1 MSHLDFSSV
10 ERNLLGNNAEQNTTK
25 NSQFEEFTNLAGKVE
40 ASHRTSR
47 ERDTND
53 PLFGGGSID
62 SIHEQSYGGA
72 TGLF

>member
-1 MSHLDFSSV
+1 MASKID
-10 ERNLLGNNAEQNTTK
+10 
-25 NSQFEEFTNLAGKVE
+25 

-47 ERDTND
+47 DRETND

-62 SIHEQSYGGA
+62 SLHEQSFAGA

>member
-10 ERNLLGNNAEQNTTK
+10 ERNLLGSQTEQPGNK
-25 NSQFEEFTNLAGKVE
+25 NSHFEEFNNIARKID
-40 ASHRTSR
+40 ASHITSR
-47 ERDTND
+47 DD
-53 PLFGGGSID
+53 PLDGGGSID